1 MNTAYVP
8 APTTNELAA
17 LLGLRIEKTDDG
29 YEVYDWEVCAALLS
43 NGDDPS
49 RSIVLTA
56 SSMQEVEGWVE
67 LSYGTLCAE
76 LIQSRESVR
85 GALGIPEVSD
95 CM

>member
-43 NGDDPS
+43 NGDGSAPS
-49 RSIVLTA
+49 LVDI
-56 SSMQEVEGWVE
+56 
-67 LSYGTLCAE
+67 
-76 LIQSRESVR
+76 
-85 GALGIPEVSD
+85 
-95 CM
+95 